1 MVRKLD
7 IAQLRVLSP
16 LDGLKTENFHALV
29 KQIEMQHAEL
39 GETLFKEGDTEECT
53 VYLLSG
59 TLELTKDGEV
69 AKTITGGTEAAR
81 IPLAPM
87 LPRHLT
93 AVATS
98 AVDFIS
104 IDSELLDVTLTWD
117 QTGSYEVGDFRTKLG
132 NENADWMTTFLQNK
146 AFHKIPPAN
155 IQTIFTCLQQVNYKA
170 GDGVIKQGD
179 AGDYFYI
186 ITRGRCLVTR
196 ETSLSKEGIP
206 LAELGVGSSF
216 GEEALISE
224 TKRNATV
231 SMMTDGTLMR
241 LGKDDFRILLIEP
254 LLERLDH
261 DEAEQVVAD
270 GGQWLDVR
278 LPSEFAAF
286 HEDGAVNIPLYF
298 IRLKFDSLD
307 PDKTY
312 VVCCDTGRRSSAAAF
327 ILNENGFQSVVL
339 KGGLNQGEPKEAS
352 S

>member
-1 MVRKLD
+1 MAKELD

-16 LDGLKTENFHALV
+16 LDGLKMDNLHALL
-29 KQIEMQHAEL
+29 KNIEMRHVEL
-39 GETLFKEGDTEECT
+39 GETLFKEGDTEERT

-59 TLELTKDGEV
+59 TIELTKDGEV

-81 IPLAPM
+81 IPLAPL

-132 NENADWMTTFLQNK
+132 NENTDWMTIFLQNK

-155 IQTIFTCLQQVNYKA
+155 IQTIFTCLQQVNYNA
-170 GDGVIKQGD
+170 GDTVIKQGD

-224 TKRNATV
+224 AKRNATV
-231 SMMTDGTLMR
+231 TMMTDGTLMR

-254 LLERLDH
+254 LLEWLDH

-278 LPSEFAAF
+278 LPSEFATF

-298 IRLKFDSLD
+298 LRLKLDTLD
-307 PDKTY
+307 PDIKY
-312 VVCCDTGRRSSAAAF
+312 VVCCDTGRHSSAAAF
-327 ILNENGFQSVVL
+327 ILNENDFQTVVL
-339 KGGLNQGEPKEAS
+339 KGGLNQGQLKEAS